1 MFPEAFILPILA
13 ACFGLIFGS
22 FLNVCISRL
31 PYDQPIDAPRSSC
44 PRCATPIAWYDNVPL
59 LSFVILGGRCRHC
72 KAAISFRYPIVEFL
86 TAAAFFYVVSRLGLE
101 WAALKWCLFAAIQ
114 IELIFSD
121 LETRILPDEFTKW
134 GAVLGGM
141 FSAVVLLP
149 AGLLTD
155 LSAMVYRGQS
165 REFYSLISSLGAAAV
180 LSGSLW
186 FVGWAFQRLRGKEGL
201 GFGDVKMVGMM
212 GAFLGLE
219 TALYGL
225 MIGSLLG
232 SVLGL
237 AWIKL
242 RKERASDFELPFGSF
257 LGVGALIAA
266 GMTLQH
272 PEPQALLQTLQR
284 VFA

>member
-1 MFPEAFILPILA
+1 MNEAFLFPVLA

-22 FLNVCISRL
+22 FLNVCVSRL

-44 PRCATPIAWYDNVPL
+44 PRCATPIAWYDNLPL

-72 KAAISFRYPIVEFL
+72 KEGISFRYPLVEFL
-86 TAAAFFYVVSRLGLE
+86 TAAAFFYVVWRAGPG
-101 WAALKWCLFAAIQ
+101 WVAVKWCAFAAIQ
-114 IELIFSD
+114 IELVFSD

-134 GAVLGGM
+134 GMVLGGM
-141 FSAVVLLP
+141 FSTVVLIP
-149 AGLLTD
+149 MGFFSAAASMIWPGES
-155 LSAMVYRGQS
+155 LS
-165 REFYSLISSLGAAAV
+165 FYSLCSSLGAAGV
-180 LSGSLW
+180 LGGALW
-186 FVGWAFQRLRGKEGL
+186 FVGWAFQRLRGKDGL

-219 TALYGL
+219 TALFGL
-225 MIGSLLG
+225 MVGSLLG

-242 RKERASDFELPFGSF
+242 RGERLGEYELPFGSF

-266 GMTLQH
+266 GASL
-272 PEPQALLQTLQR
+272 
-284 VFA
+284 